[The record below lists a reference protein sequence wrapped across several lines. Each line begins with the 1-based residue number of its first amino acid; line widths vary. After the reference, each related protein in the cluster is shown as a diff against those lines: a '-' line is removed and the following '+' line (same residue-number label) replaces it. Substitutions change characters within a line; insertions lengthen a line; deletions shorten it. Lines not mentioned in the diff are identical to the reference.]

1 MNNKRKEKTDRCPEV
16 TVTALAVAFQAVGS
30 ICDSWQGLER
40 SSFRLLPWSEC
51 TSTQLKEL
59 YTMP

>member
-1 MNNKRKEKTDRCPEV
+1 V

-40 SSFRLLPWSEC
+40 SSFRLLPWIEC

-59 YTMP
+59 